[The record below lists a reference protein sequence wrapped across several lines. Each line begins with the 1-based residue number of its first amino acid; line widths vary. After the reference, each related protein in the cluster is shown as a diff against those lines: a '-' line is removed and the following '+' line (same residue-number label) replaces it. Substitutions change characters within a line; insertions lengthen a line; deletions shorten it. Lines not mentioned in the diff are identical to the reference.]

1 LSASPNWRAVAI
13 AAARAYGINPSIFTR
28 QINQESG
35 FNPNARS
42 SAGAEGI
49 AQFMPGT
56 AAGMHI
62 NPLDPRQA
70 LFAAAKMDSGNLAK
84 YGSWAQALSAYN
96 SGRANAYL
104 DPSFAGG
111 QTTRYVQ
118 DILGGKNNEGGGL
131 GTLELPPT
139 SDGKGGLGPLRSTLG
154 PGLGMSAQEILASQL
169 LGNQAMS
176 LVNGG
181 SPLQIMQD
189 AQLQSALQQNGG
201 PLQIPQVPLPNNSVF
216 PAARMHG
223 TKAGGFLSGGFPY
236 KAGRLDQG
244 HDFQTS
250 PGAPIIAPGDGVV
263 VSVRSDPHGFGPAY
277 PIVHFTTGPYAGK
290 NVYIG
295 HTLAQVRPGQRFQQ
309 GQVLSHTGSQP
320 VGNAAVPGWAEI
332 GFAPSGLPGPDGQ
345 QVPF

>member
-1 LSASPNWRAVAI
+1 MSSVDWRAVA
-13 AAARAYGINPSIFTR
+13 ALAARTYGIDPSIFER

-35 FNPNARS
+35 FNPGAHS

-62 NPLDPRQA
+62 NPMDPRQA
-70 LFAAAKMDSGNLAK
+70 LFAAAKMDAGNLAK
-84 YGSWAQALSAYN
+84 YGTYAQMLSAYN
-96 SGRANAYL
+96 SGKANAYL

-118 DILGGKNNEGGGL
+118 DILHGQSGLSAIGPLQEPPLSGGGGGL
-131 GTLELPPT
+131 GPIRPPR
-139 SDGKGGLGPLRSTLG
+139 GGA
-154 PGLGMSAQEILASQL
+154 GMAQQALASQL

-176 LVNGG
+176 LVQGG

-189 AQLQSALQQNGG
+189 ANLQEALQANGG
-201 PLQIPQVPLPNNSVF
+201 PLQLPQIPVPNNSVF

-223 TKAGGFLSGGFPY
+223 TKAGGFLSAGFPY

-250 PGAPIIAPGDGVV
+250 PGAPILAPGNGVV
-263 VSVRSDPHGFGPAY
+263 LSVKNDPHGFGPAY
-277 PIVHFTTGPYAGK
+277 PIVHFTTGPYAGR

-295 HTLAQVRPGQRFQQ
+295 HTITQVRPGQRFQQ
-309 GQVLSHTGSQP
+309 GEVLSHTGTQP

-332 GFAPSGLPGPDGQ
+332 GFAPNGLPGPDGQ
-345 QVPF
+345 QVPFA